1 MCENLKKLVLLISL
15 AGALLVNT
23 NIFAQTLTP
32 TSTDKIGGNRDSHGC
47 LTSAGYSW
55 CELGDSCVRFWE
67 LANCF
72 ETKVNPKFARKFS
85 HFAHRYAL
93 NPDTDQPNNAI
104 AAKKLCNSNSSFWD
118 NIDSELMTDVLQAC
132 FPDSSNDGSFDS
144 SNNLDTNTDSNSS
157 DSSSKKPSL
166 ITIADT
172 DLDSLTTVPANST
185 DHQAQ
190 VTAQPVAPGQVW
202 CDTMRRNIDPQEFDL
217 TDPKDFNDFCNPAAL
232 DTSNF
237 F

>member
-23 NIFAQTLTP
+23 NILAQTLTP

-47 LTSAGYSW
+47 LTGAGYSW

-93 NPDTDQPNNAI
+93 NPDTDQPNNAL
-104 AAKKLCNSNSSFWD
+104 ATKKLCNSNNSFWD
-118 NIDSELMTDVLQAC
+118 NIASDLMTDVLQAC
-132 FPDSSNDGSFDS
+132 FPNSSNDSFFDSNS
-144 SNNLDTNTDSNSS
+144 SNNLGSNTGSNNSGS
-157 DSSSKKPSL
+157 FSKKPSL

-172 DLDSLTTVPANST
+172 DVDSLITVPASST
-185 DHQAQ
+185 DNQIQA
-190 VTAQPVAPGQVW
+190 TAQSTAGQVW

-217 TDPKDFNDFCNPAAL
+217 SDPKDFNDFCNPAAL
-232 DTSNF
+232 DTSN
-237 F
+237 